1 MRLRNREAPTY
12 SRSLPLRFPHVK
24 RTDTGTYAYSVVLAT
39 FATQVA
45 VTMSNSTLPTIAP
58 KLAEALRIDPALIGY
73 QVSILFGAAVVGT
86 LFGGSSTAR
95 FGACRTMQ
103 LSIALCI
110 AGLGL
115 MAVPSIVA
123 IVAGSLIAGF
133 GQGLLNSGTADLLV
147 RYTPGERR
155 NLFFSIKQ
163 SGVPFGGML
172 VALATPAVAIA
183 LGWQWAVVLVAGAI
197 SIVLVSLQPVR
208 NAWDADRHTGGNAPK
223 QKFGGVSYVMAR
235 PSLRWISLAGLLF
248 AAVQRSLLTFTVI
261 YLVAERGYTLIEAG
275 VMLSVVQ
282 VGGVLGRL
290 AWGWV
295 ADRYSSTSVLLII
308 AVITAL
314 DSFLL
319 MALQADWPRAAVFS
333 VFFVFGA
340 AALGWNGV
348 LHAEIASL
356 SPPGMVGVVAGGSTF
371 FVFAGVLLGPS
382 LFALLYAAIGSY
394 SATFVSL
401 AIASVLG
408 GALVLVA
415 RRDAH
420 AVRAAG

>member
-1 MRLRNREAPTY
+1 MKSTVSGA
-12 SRSLPLRFPHVK
+12 
-24 RTDTGTYAYSVVLAT
+24 YAYSVVFAT

-45 VTMSNSTLPTIAP
+45 VTMSNSVLPTIAP
-58 KLAEALRIDPALIGY
+58 KLAEALAADAALIGY

-86 LFGGSSTAR
+86 LFGGSWTAR

-103 LSIALCI
+103 ISIALCI

-115 MAVPSIVA
+115 MTVPSILA
-123 IVAGSLIAGF
+123 IIAGSVVAGF
-133 GQGLLNSGTADLLV
+133 GQGLLNSGTAHLLV
-147 RYTPGERR
+147 KYTPGERR

-172 VALATPAVAIA
+172 VALATPAIAIA
-183 LGWQWAVVLVAGAI
+183 LGWQWAVVLVAAAI
-197 SIVLVSLQPVR
+197 SVVLISLQPVR
-208 NAWDADRHTGGNAPK
+208 REWDADRFELTDAPK
-223 QKFGGVSYVMAR
+223 QKFGGVSFVMAQ

-248 AAVQRSLLTFTVI
+248 AGVQRSLLTFTVI
-261 YLVAERGYTLIEAG
+261 YLVVERDYTLIEAG

-290 AWGWV
+290 GWGWV
-295 ADRYSSTSVLLII
+295 ADRYSSTSVLLVI
-308 AVITAL
+308 AVISAL
-314 DSFLL
+314 DSVAL
-319 MALQADWPRAAVFS
+319 MALQADWPRAAVYA

-382 LFALLYAAIGSY
+382 LFALLYSVIGSY
-394 SATFVSL
+394 STTFVTL
-401 AIASVLG
+401 AIASVAG

-415 RRDAH
+415 RRG
-420 AVRAAG
+420 VAAPPLAA